1 MALGSDRLAH
11 FDGLDGCD
19 RQLRFDGCHTK
30 PVGRMRIVSQTRR
43 ELAYF
48 STSGYLSEAGSSIK
62 RFSTGFFR
70 GFIVGKRLLKVILNI
85 DIFL

>member
-1 MALGSDRLAH
+1 MVWMVVIV
-11 FDGLDGCD
+11 
-19 RQLRFDGCHTK
+19 RFVLTVAIPNLLVVCELCRK
-30 PVGRMRIVSQTRR
+30 PTG